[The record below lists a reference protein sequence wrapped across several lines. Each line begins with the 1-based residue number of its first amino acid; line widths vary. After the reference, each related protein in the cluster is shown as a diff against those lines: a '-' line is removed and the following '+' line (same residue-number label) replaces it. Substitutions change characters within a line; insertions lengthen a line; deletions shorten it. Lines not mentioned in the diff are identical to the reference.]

1 MNCND
6 IERNY
11 DNMIRKVPEFFG
23 KLLIR
28 DYGQELAEKIING
41 YSSERNV
48 TLRINTLKTN
58 SDKIKEKL
66 DKEKIE
72 YEEVEWNE
80 NALIIK
86 NAKEEDIRKI
96 DIYERGEI
104 YLQSL
109 SSMLPSI
116 ILGPKANENILD
128 MTAAPGG
135 KTTQMAALSNN
146 EAMITACEKNKIRA
160 DRLKFNIERQGA
172 RVNIMRQDA
181 RMLDDFF
188 SFDKILLDAP
198 CSGSGTENIFTD
210 KFNEELI
217 TRSKDTQE
225 KLLNK
230 AVKVLRA
237 GGELIYSTCSILKEE
252 NEDILNKVI
261 KKYDLKIVEI
271 EEMKRNTI
279 FASYSE
285 AEQFA

>member
-1 MNCND
+1 
-6 IERNY
+6 
-11 DNMIRKVPEFFG
+11 MIRKVPEFFG

-109 SSMLPSI
+109 SSMLPAI

-160 DRLKFNIERQGA
+160 DRLNRKY
-172 RVNIMRQDA
+172 
-181 RMLDDFF
+181 
-188 SFDKILLDAP
+188 
-198 CSGSGTENIFTD
+198 
-210 KFNEELI
+210 
-217 TRSKDTQE
+217 
-225 KLLNK
+225 
-230 AVKVLRA
+230 
-237 GGELIYSTCSILKEE
+237 IY
-252 NEDILNKVI
+252 
-261 KKYDLKIVEI
+261 
-271 EEMKRNTI
+271 R
-279 FASYSE
+279 
-285 AEQFA
+285 